1 MLEEQLSF
9 SSGLS
14 SALFL
19 PCTAFCPLPSS
30 QGGSWGLLPL
40 LLLPWFLPVPCRL
53 CPGPQPSRET
63 CCSCPGAAVPLE
75 ASVCSVVG
83 PSSGCSKCLLQQLDL
98 LLLPVLGV
106 SSSLPCLLFAP
117 PPSLWCLLPMSC
129 IPRGA
134 AESPAVPCGVSLWGL
149 AGSGCVWHGTAPTSS
164 HRGHPCYQTLMF
176 WGVLIMHSA
185 KTKPSC
191 KTRGHKLR
199 M

>member
-14 SALFL
+14 PALFL

-30 QGGSWGLLPL
+30 QGGSRGLLPL

-53 CPGPQPSRET
+53 CPGLQPFRES
-63 CCSCPGAAVPLE
+63 CSSCPGAAVPLE

-83 PSSGCSKCLLQQLDL
+83 PSSGCSECLLQHLDL

-117 PPSLWCLLPMSC
+117 PPFLWHLLPMSC
-129 IPRGA
+129 LPRGA
-134 AESPAVPCGVSLWGL
+134 AEGPAPCGVSLWGL
-149 AGSGCVWHGTAPTSS
+149 AGSGAI
-164 HRGHPCYQTLMF
+164 PCQT
-176 WGVLIMHSA
+176 H
-185 KTKPSC
+185 
-191 KTRGHKLR
+191 
-199 M
+199 